1 MKMNFKIVGG
11 LVIAVSAVLM
21 GSCSADPD
29 SSGLEYMPDM
39 YRSPAVEPYVD
50 YGHIRENENVE
61 AKIRQS
67 AMTPPN
73 GTVPYYG
80 TDSAEVSLM
89 LPYHRKANLVFRESH
104 GMFGEDLAPA
114 NVDTYELAAA
124 DQNPMKMLYSFE
136 VKEGTTDTTWT
147 NETLSSAKSL
157 FNNNCSHCHGEKGDG
172 NGEMRVNE
180 TFAGVPDYGNLKNLS
195 DGQMFY
201 SIYYGKGSMG
211 SHRSLINKKEIW
223 TLVHYIR
230 KFQDKTYGNKGA
242 VESEDDDIEGVD
254 QMNDSES
261 SGVVAPLS
269 E

>member
-11 LVIAVSAVLM
+11 LVIAVSAVLL

-29 SSGLEYMPDM
+29 SAGLEYMPDM

-50 YGHIRENENVE
+50 YGHIRENENVD
-61 AKIRQS
+61 AKMRLS

-73 GTVPYYG
+73 GTVPFYG

-89 LPYHRKANLVFRESH
+89 LPYHRMANNDYRESH
-104 GMFGEDLAPA
+104 GMFGEELSPA
-114 NVDTYELAAA
+114 SINTYELAAA
-124 DQNPMKMLYSFE
+124 DKNPMKMLYSFE
-136 VKEGTTDTTWT
+136 VKKGTTDTTWT
-147 NETLSSAKSL
+147 NETLASGKTL

-172 NGEMRVNE
+172 NGEMMVNE
-180 TFAGVPDYGNLKNLS
+180 TFAGVPDYGGLTALS

-211 SHRSLINKKEIW
+211 SHRSLVNKKEIW

-230 KFQDKTYGNKGA
+230 KFQDKAYGDKGKA
-242 VESEDDDIEGVD
+242 TLDTDPMDGENPMNESDPSDAGTPE
-254 QMNDSES
+254 
-261 SGVVAPLS
+261 
-269 E
+269 